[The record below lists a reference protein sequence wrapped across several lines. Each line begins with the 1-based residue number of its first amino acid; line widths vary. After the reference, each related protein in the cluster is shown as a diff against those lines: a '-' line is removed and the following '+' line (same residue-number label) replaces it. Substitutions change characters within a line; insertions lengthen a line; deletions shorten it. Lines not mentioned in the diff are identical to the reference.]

1 MSLLANLPAFIATT
15 FLLAMVPGQGVA
27 MVMRQTIL
35 GGTKT
40 AILSVLGNSTGLIIW
55 GFASSIGLSAI
66 FRDSPTAYAILKWCG
81 VAFLAYLAIQTAFQL
96 RKEQGKFG
104 VDETQARPVNNSPF
118 AAYRV
123 GLFTNL
129 TNVKAAVFAV
139 AFLPVYV
146 PKDLAIGAGIAIL
159 GFVWAAVSTSWY
171 LLLIGSMSKAQ
182 VWLQRPRVRRG
193 LTAAS
198 AVGLACLAVAL
209 AI

>member
-1 MSLLANLPAFIATT
+1 MSLIANLPAFIATT
-15 FLLAMVPGQGVA
+15 FLLAVVPGQGVA
-27 MVMRQTIL
+27 MVMRQSIL

-40 AILSVLGNSTGLIIW
+40 AVFSVLGNSSGLVIW
-55 GFASSIGLSAI
+55 GIASAIGLSAI

-81 VAFLAYLAIQTAFQL
+81 VAFLAFLAIQTAFQL

-104 VDETQARPVNNSPF
+104 LEDSKTKGVNTKPS

-123 GLFTNL
+123 GLITNL

-146 PKDLAIGAGIAIL
+146 PKDFTLGIGIAFL
-159 GFVWAAVSTSWY
+159 GCVWAMVSGSWY
-171 LLLIGSMSKAQ
+171 LVLIGSMAKAQ
-182 VWLQRPRVRRG
+182 VWLQKSKVRRG

-198 AVGLACLAVAL
+198 AIGLACLAIAL
-209 AI
+209 AL